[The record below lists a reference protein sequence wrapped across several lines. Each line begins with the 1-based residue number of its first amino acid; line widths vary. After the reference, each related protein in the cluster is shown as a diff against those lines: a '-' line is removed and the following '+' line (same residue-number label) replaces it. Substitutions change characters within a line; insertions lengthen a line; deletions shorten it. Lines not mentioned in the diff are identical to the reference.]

1 MTMTPADVIRLLVLA
16 AIWGGS
22 FLFTRISAPVLG
34 PVILIECRV
43 SLAMLLLLIVARV
56 MHKPLN
62 ARTHWRHYL
71 ILGVVNTAI
80 PFLLFAY
87 AAQTL
92 SASEMSILNATSP
105 IWGAVI
111 GVVWKR
117 HTLNKRS
124 MLGLGLGII
133 GVALVVGLDRVS
145 TQPGAASAIA
155 AGLLAAFCFGL
166 ATTYARTAKHV
177 DSFANAHGSMWA
189 AALFVAPAMPFASPY
204 ASPTTGVIL
213 AVLAVGLVCTGLALL
228 LYFRLIRDIG
238 ATSALTVTF
247 LIPVFGILW
256 GHLFL
261 HEVIT
266 AGMMIG
272 AGIVLFGT
280 ALATGFNPLTPLLQR
295 SPDKA

>member
-1 MTMTPADVIRLLVLA
+1 VTLADVIRLLILA

-34 PVILIECRV
+34 PAILVECRV
-43 SLAMLLLLIVARV
+43 SLAMLLLLLVAWV
-56 MHKPLN
+56 MRKPLN

-71 ILGVVNTAI
+71 MLGVFNTAI

-92 SASEMSILNATSP
+92 SAAEMSILNATSP

-111 GVVWKR
+111 GVIWKR
-117 HTLNKRS
+117 HTITKRS

-145 TQPGAASAIA
+145 TQPGAGSAIA
-155 AGLLAAFCFGL
+155 AGLLAALCFGL
-166 ATTYARTAKHV
+166 ATNYAKTAKHV
-177 DSFANAHGSMWA
+177 DSFSNAHGSMWA
-189 AALFVAPAMPFASPY
+189 AALFIAPAMPFASPY
-204 ASPTTGVIL
+204 ASPSVGVIL

-247 LIPVFGILW
+247 LIPVFGIMW

-266 AGMMIG
+266 VGMIIG

-280 ALATGFNPLTPLLQR
+280 AMATGFNPVTFLQR
-295 SPDKA
+295 KAIDYQ

>member
-1 MTMTPADVIRLLVLA
+1 MTVTLPDLIRLLVLA

-34 PVILIECRV
+34 PVILIESRV
-43 SLAMLLLLIVARV
+43 SLAMLLLLVVAMF
-56 MHKPLN
+56 MHRPFN

-71 ILGVVNTAI
+71 MLGVINTAI

-92 SASEMSILNATSP
+92 SAAEMSIFNATSP

-111 GVVWKR
+111 GAVWKQ
-117 HTLNKRS
+117 HSLNTRTVV
-124 MLGLGLGII
+124 GLGLGIV
-133 GVALVVGLDRVS
+133 GVGLVVGLDRFEMQS
-145 TQPGAASAIA
+145 GAALAITA
-155 AGLLAAFCFGL
+155 CLLAAFCYGI
-166 ATTYARTAKHV
+166 ATNYARTAKYM

-189 AALFVAPAMPFASPY
+189 AALFLLPAVPLASVHATP
-204 ASPTTGVIL
+204 SMGVIF
-213 AVLAVGLVCTGLALL
+213 AVLAVGIVCTGIALL

-261 HEVIT
+261 HEVMT

-272 AGIVLFGT
+272 SGFVLFGT
-280 ALATGFNPLTPLLQR
+280 ALVTGFNPVAVLLRQA
-295 SPDKA
+295 SDNP

>member
-1 MTMTPADVIRLLVLA
+1 MKPADVIRLLMLA

-34 PVILIECRV
+34 PAILIECRV

-56 MHKPLN
+56 MHKPLH
-62 ARTHWRHYL
+62 ARAHWRHYL
-71 ILGVVNTAI
+71 MLGVFNTAI

-92 SASEMSILNATSP
+92 SASEMSILNATAP

-111 GVVWKR
+111 GVIWKR
-117 HTLNKRS
+117 HTVNKRS

-145 TQPGAASAIA
+145 TQAGAGSAIA
-155 AGLLAAFCFGL
+155 AGLLAAFCFGF
-166 ATTYARTAKHV
+166 ATNYAKTAKHV
-177 DSFANAHGSMWA
+177 DSFSNAHGSMWA
-189 AALFVAPAMPFASPY
+189 AALFLAPAMPFASPY
-204 ASPTTGVIL
+204 ASPSTGVIL

-247 LIPVFGILW
+247 LIPLFGILW

-261 HEVIT
+261 HEVIS

-272 AGIVLFGT
+272 AGIVLLGT
-280 ALATGFNPLTPLLQR
+280 ALATGFNPLTLLLQR
-295 SPDKA
+295 TPDKA